1 MILTRLRSR
10 NHHHANPLKVTKMW
24 IGKCKIV
31 RTKNDGG
38 SDETMVYTMADHNH
52 KRMAI
57 PKVGLDDGM
66 KKKVEKHYKNGF
78 SATTDADAETRKKRL
93 STTSAMKANAKRGRP
108 AKRKRALEYQPGE
121 MPSPEKVSKEA
132 RVEENDEEGIF
143 ADTFEAC
150 L

>member
-31 RTKNDGG
+31 RTKNDGE
-38 SDETMVYTMADHNH
+38 SDETMVHMMADNNY
-52 KRMAI
+52 KRMVI

-66 KKKVEKHYKNGF
+66 KKKVEQHYKNGF
-78 SATTDADAETRKKRL
+78 SATTAKMRKKIVNHL
-93 STTSAMKANAKRGRP
+93 SNAKRGRP
-108 AKRKRALEYQPGE
+108 PKRKRALEYQPGE

>member
-31 RTKNDGG
+31 RTKKDGE
-38 SDETMVYTMADHNH
+38 SDETMVHMMADHNH
-52 KRMAI
+52 KRMVI

-78 SATTDADAETRKKRL
+78 SATAAKMRKKIVNHLSNECETRTSSKKEKSVRI
-93 STTSAMKANAKRGRP
+93 SARRDAKSRQGVQGGARGR
-108 AKRKRALEYQPGE
+108 K
-121 MPSPEKVSKEA
+121 
-132 RVEENDEEGIF
+132 
-143 ADTFEAC
+143 
-150 L
+150 

>member
-1 MILTRLRSR
+1 M
-10 NHHHANPLKVTKMW
+10 
-24 IGKCKIV
+24 
-31 RTKNDGG
+31 RTKKDGE
-38 SDETMVYTMADHNH
+38 SDETMVHMMADHNH
-52 KRMAI
+52 KRMVI

-66 KKKVEKHYKNGF
+66 KKKVEKRYKNGF
-78 SATTDADAETRKKRL
+78 SATTAKMRKKILKHL
-93 STTSAMKANAKRGRP
+93 SNAKRGRP

-121 MPSPEKVSKEA
+121 MPSPDKVSKEA

>member
-31 RTKNDGG
+31 RTKNDGE
-38 SDETMVYTMADHNH
+38 SDETMVHMMADHNH
-52 KRMAI
+52 KSVVI

-66 KKKVEKHYKNGF
+66 KKKVEQHYKNGF
-78 SATTDADAETRKKRL
+78 SATAAEMRKKIVNHL
-93 STTSAMKANAKRGRP
+93 SFAKRGRP

-121 MPSPEKVSKEA
+121 MPSPDKVSNEA
-132 RVEENDEEGIF
+132 RVEQNDEEGIF